1 MKFAVVGTGVIGSGW
16 ITRILAHGHE
26 VIATDPS
33 DGAYER
39 MLTQVKQ
46 NWPYAKV
53 MITPDN
59 FPNRAIMMPKGIP
72 IIDANN
78 TPYTDIR
85 K

>member
-1 MKFAVVGTGVIGSGW
+1 MPNPITNISIANIAMTGTVCMIF
-16 ITRILAHGHE
+16 
-26 VIATDPS
+26 
-33 DGAYER
+33 
-39 MLTQVKQ
+39 
-46 NWPYAKV
+46 AKV

-85 K
+85 ND

>member
-1 MKFAVVGTGVIGSGW
+1 MIF
-16 ITRILAHGHE
+16 
-26 VIATDPS
+26 
-33 DGAYER
+33 
-39 MLTQVKQ
+39 
-46 NWPYAKV
+46 AKV